1 MCPLAIGNL
10 PGLAILM
17 VLVRVSAIAVA
28 IGMGGDGGMLEGGLF
43 NLGPSVS
50 LLRLIFF
57 TFCRCNFAQS
67 GHLKTALVRRYVR
80 KYISSNLEQAKQ
92 MLRLQWGVLPL
103 ASHLIVFVLLFLQ
116 KSQFGLPLAIF
127 LDFFEVSLLLYGE
140 FSITLRVGILEY
152 EIKIKENENTN
163 GAP

>member
-17 VLVRVSAIAVA
+17 VLVRVSGIAVA

-57 TFCRCNFAQS
+57 KFSRCNFAQS

-92 MLRLQWGVLPL
+92 MLLLQWGVLPL

-127 LDFFEVSLLLYGE
+127 LDFLGFLCYYMASFLLH
-140 FSITLRVGILEY
+140 
-152 EIKIKENENTN
+152 NEWGYLNTKYK
-163 GAP
+163 